1 MYATPQQS
9 SSSREDQARACP
21 RIGSRALNGGEA
33 FPFTGISFS
42 GVALLQTTQIRTRF
56 SGSAARSRCWA
67 SSCRA
72 CPSAFVHGQRSERR
86 DNNQLTRS
94 TTSAPLAEC
103 QQPCTASVCL
113 RVGLYDLLGNCSSS
127 RLWAPAATR
136 IRARCRPQSARS
148 CPGSS
153 SSSSTRLWA
162 PAATRLCARCR
173 PQCAHCPHRPR
184 SNEYPRGDRAEFCS
198 GHGIWLQGCRGGA
211 VCNVGRTGR
220 V

>member
-1 MYATPQQS
+1 MQRLNNHHLPERTRHGRVPHWF
-9 SSSREDQARACP
+9 P
-21 RIGSRALNGGEA
+21 NGGEA
-33 FPFTGISFS
+33 FPFTRISFS
-42 GVALLQTTQIRTRF
+42 GVAFLQTTQIRIRLF
-56 SGSAARSRCWA
+56 RKRGSLSLLGLVV
-67 SSCRA
+67 
-72 CPSAFVHGQRSERR
+72 PSLSFCICAGANGRRSERR

-94 TTSAPLAEC
+94 TTSAPLAEY

-136 IRARCRPQSARS
+136 IRARCRPQSARL

-162 PAATRLCARCR
+162 PTATRLCARCR
-173 PQCAHCPHRPR
+173 PQSAHCPHRPR